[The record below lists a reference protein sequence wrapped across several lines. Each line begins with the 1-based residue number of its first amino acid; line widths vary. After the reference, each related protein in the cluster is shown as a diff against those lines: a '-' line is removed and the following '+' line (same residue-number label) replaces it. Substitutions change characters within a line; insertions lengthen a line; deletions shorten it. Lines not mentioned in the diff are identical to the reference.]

1 MKDLYLYNEMFK
13 PLKNKTLERGKASH
27 GKRLVE
33 LILWKWPFMKV
44 IYRVNSNLIKL
55 WKLFTDSIQI

>member
-1 MKDLYLYNEMFK
+1 MTVDNPPPIHITLNTINYLRINLNKEVKDLYLYNEMFK

-33 LILWKWPFMKV
+33 LILWK
-44 IYRVNSNLIKL
+44 
-55 WKLFTDSIQI
+55 